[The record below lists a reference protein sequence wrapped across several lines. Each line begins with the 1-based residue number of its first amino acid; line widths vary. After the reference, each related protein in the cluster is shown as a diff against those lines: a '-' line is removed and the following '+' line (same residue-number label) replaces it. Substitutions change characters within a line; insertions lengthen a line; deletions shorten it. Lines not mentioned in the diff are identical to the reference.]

1 MENNSEELEIRKA
14 YAYRVGLTI
23 LILLVVLTI
32 GEFGLGAVGANWTSV
47 FIAIAL
53 FKAFLVIRDYMHF
66 GKLFSGEENQ
76 HE

>member
-1 MENNSEELEIRKA
+1 MENTENMEIRKA

-23 LILLVVLTI
+23 LILLFVLTI
-32 GEFGLGAVGANWTSV
+32 GEYGLGAVGANWTSV

-53 FKAFLVIRDYMHF
+53 FKAFLVVRDYMHI
-66 GKLFSGEENQ
+66 GKLFTGEEEH

>member
-1 MENNSEELEIRKA
+1 MENSEELDARKA

-32 GEFGLGAVGANWTSV
+32 GEYGLGAVGANWISV

-53 FKAFLVIRDYMHF
+53 FKAFLVIRDYMHI
-66 GKLFSGEENQ
+66 GKLFAGEEEY

>member
-1 MENNSEELEIRKA
+1 MMDNSEEMEARKT

-23 LILLVVLTI
+23 FILLFVLTI
-32 GEFGLGAVGANWTSV
+32 GEYGLGAVGANWTSV

-53 FKAFLVIRDYMHF
+53 FKAFLVIRDYMHI
-66 GKLFSGEENQ
+66 GKLFSSEEKQ